1 MAWTAA
7 DIDALKA
14 AIAGGSVLQSMTF
27 GDQTFTFRSMDEML
41 QALAQM
47 QADVSVATGS
57 GRSRLAATSKGV

>member
-1 MAWTAA
+1 MSWTQS

-14 AIAGGSVLQSMTF
+14 AIAGGAVLQSMTF

-47 QADVSVATGS
+47 QADVSVATGA